1 MRIEEITCRI
11 EEITCIFIW
20 CAYVTQFEYILYRNK
35 FDMSN
40 SRVPWELELELLE
53 LTIFSL
59 ELAKL
64 ESETT
69 NFKIIEEMQ
78 LRLEIE
84 VDLDAS
90 KVR

>member
-1 MRIEEITCRI
+1 MLHNLSIFFIEINLTCQTLECHREI
-11 EEITCIFIW
+11 
-20 CAYVTQFEYILYRNK
+20 
-35 FDMSN
+35 
-40 SRVPWELELELLE
+40 ELELLE

-78 LRLEIE
+78 SLLEIE

-90 KVR
+90 KVRSEKTI